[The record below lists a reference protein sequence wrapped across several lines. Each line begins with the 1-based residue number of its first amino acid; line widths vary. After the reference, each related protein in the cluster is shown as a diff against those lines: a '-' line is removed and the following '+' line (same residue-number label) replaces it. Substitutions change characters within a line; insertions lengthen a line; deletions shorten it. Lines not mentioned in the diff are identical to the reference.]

1 MSPRGT
7 LRKQVSSAL
16 YPRER
21 RIMSKVDENNKSV
34 RFTAA
39 SDERL
44 TNLSLK
50 LGRTKRQLI
59 VEMVDYFYKSKKD
72 PADLNDEVLKKEL
85 ARGINRIISFF
96 RIQETEFHIP
106 ILSIS
111 GEIAKATQS
120 MQEGIKKSLDQQTGI
135 RATVSQNLA
144 RQKVIEDLLEKVL
157 MGLVG
162 KEELK
167 SAFRKI
173 MEDYIA
179 QRETIGWATS
189 STKKDELVKRV
200 RAAVDKL

>member
-1 MSPRGT
+1 MP
-7 LRKQVSSAL
+7 
-16 YPRER
+16 
-21 RIMSKVDENNKSV
+21 KVDENNKSV

-50 LGRTKRQLI
+50 LGRTKRQLVI
-59 VEMVDYFYKSKKD
+59 EMVDYFYKSKKD

-85 ARGINRIISFF
+85 SRGINRIISFF
-96 RIQETEFHIP
+96 RTQETEFHIP
-106 ILSIS
+106 ILSIT
-111 GEIAKATQS
+111 GEIVKATQS
-120 MQEGIKKSLDQQTGI
+120 IQEGIKKLTNQQNGI
-135 RATVSQNLA
+135 QTAVSQNLA

-157 MGLVG
+157 MGFLG
-162 KEELK
+162 KEKLK

-173 MEDYIA
+173 LEDYIT

-189 STKKDELVKRV
+189 STKKDELVKHV

>member
-1 MSPRGT
+1 MP
-7 LRKQVSSAL
+7 
-16 YPRER
+16 
-21 RIMSKVDENNKSV
+21 KVDENNKSV

-50 LGRTKRQLI
+50 LGRTKRQLVI
-59 VEMVDYFYKSKKD
+59 EMLDYFYKSKKD

-85 ARGINRIISFF
+85 SRGINRIISFF

-106 ILSIS
+106 ILSLTR
-111 GEIAKATQS
+111 EIAKATQS
-120 MQEGIKKSLDQQTGI
+120 IQEGIKKLANQQHGI
-135 RATVSQNLA
+135 QTAVSQNLA

-157 MGLVG
+157 LGLVG

-173 MEDYIA
+173 LEDYIA

-189 STKKDELVKRV
+189 STKKDELAKRV